1 MRLYILNIT
10 KPYSE
15 DEDGYTGEWFDCP
28 VDFEEVKE
36 KLGVKEVEEIEIAD
50 YELPFSLTPS
60 MSLWEINGICR
71 QIQEIEGTP
80 VGKELQA
87 IVYKWFQNIEDFL
100 NHKDEICL
108 LYTSQLVTFE
118 ELYDVTNPDEPVK
131 VTEHKDIT
139 DEGQT
144 VTIKEVPEEPEQP
157 DTPETPETP
166 DTPET
171 PTKSTDAPK
180 TGDTTNI
187 AAFEMCIRD
196 RSFCFLTIL

>member
-1 MRLYILNIT
+1 MYEMRLYILNIT

-80 VGKELQA
+80 GERNYRRLSINGFRISK
-87 IVYKWFQNIEDFL
+87 IFSTTRTRYSTMTW
-100 NHKDEICL
+100 
-108 LYTSQLVTFE
+108 
-118 ELYDVTNPDEPVK
+118 
-131 VTEHKDIT
+131 
-139 DEGQT
+139 QT
-144 VTIKEVPEEPEQP
+144 LP
-157 DTPETPETP
+157 
-166 DTPET
+166 
-171 PTKSTDAPK
+171 
-180 TGDTTNI
+180 
-187 AAFEMCIRD
+187 
-196 RSFCFLTIL
+196 L

>member
-50 YELPFSLTPS
+50 YELPFPYAQHEPV
-60 MSLWEINGICR
+60 EINGICR

-100 NHKDEICL
+100 NHKDEIL
-108 LYTSQLVTFE
+108 H
-118 ELYDVTNPDEPVK
+118 YDVADPTALAKYRILE
-131 VTEHKDIT
+131 EHCFGSCRRSLRHISTMLPMGVSWNKAT
-139 DEGQT
+139 DT
-144 VTIKEVPEEPEQP
+144 CSLPAVCSAINKAVRLWRKCVSIS
-157 DTPETPETP
+157 
-166 DTPET
+166 
-171 PTKSTDAPK
+171 PT
-180 TGDTTNI
+180 
-187 AAFEMCIRD
+187 
-196 RSFCFLTIL
+196 

>member
-1 MRLYILNIT
+1 MYEMRLYILNIT

-15 DEDGYTGEWFDCP
+15 DEDGYAGEWFNCP

-100 NHKDEICL
+100 NHKDEIHH
-108 LYTSQLVTFE
+108 
-118 ELYDVTNPDEPVK
+118 YDVADPTALAEYLILE
-131 VTEHKDIT
+131 EHCFG
-139 DEGQT
+139 ELP
-144 VTIKEVPEEPEQP
+144 PELTAHIDYASYGRELEQ
-157 DTPETPETP
+157 
-166 DTPET
+166 
-171 PTKSTDAPK
+171 S
-180 TGDTTNI
+180 
-187 AAFEMCIRD
+187 D
-196 RSFCFLTIL
+196 RYLFTSSGVFRYQ